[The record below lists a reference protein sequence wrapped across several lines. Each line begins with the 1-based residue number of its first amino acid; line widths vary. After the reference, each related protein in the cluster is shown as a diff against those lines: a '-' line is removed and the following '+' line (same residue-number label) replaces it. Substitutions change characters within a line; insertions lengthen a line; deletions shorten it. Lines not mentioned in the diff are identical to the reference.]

1 MMRVVRTTIT
11 LDDDLAEKLKQLSE
25 KRKLPFRRVLN
36 EMLRRG
42 LTGQTAQKRPA
53 PFKIETFS
61 SALRSGVD
69 PLKLNQLIDDL
80 EADAAR
86 GKLGS

>member
-1 MMRVVRTTIT
+1 VRTTLT
-11 LDDDLAEKLKQLSE
+11 LDDDLAEKLKKLSQ

-42 LTGQTAQKRPA
+42 LAGQGPHTGTA
-53 PFKIETFS
+53 PFKVETFS
-61 SALRSGVD
+61 SALRSGID

-80 EADAAR
+80 EVDVAR
-86 GKLGS
+86 EKLGT

>member
-1 MMRVVRTTIT
+1 MRTTLT

-25 KRKLPFRRVLN
+25 KRRLPFRQVLN

-42 LTGQTAQKRPA
+42 LMGQTGQKRPVA
-53 PFKIETFS
+53 LKIDTFS
-61 SALRSGVD
+61 SALRPGVD

-86 GKLGS
+86 SALGS

>member
-1 MMRVVRTTIT
+1 MMRTTLT
-11 LDDDLAEKLKQLSE
+11 LDDDLAEKLKQLAE
-25 KRKLPFRRVLN
+25 TRKLPFRRVLN

-42 LTGQTAQKRPA
+42 LTGQTGHKRPVA
-53 PFKIETFS
+53 FKIETFS

-86 GKLGS
+86 TELGS

>member
-1 MMRVVRTTIT
+1 MRTTLT
-11 LDDDLAEKLKQLSE
+11 LDEDLAEKLKQLSE
-25 KRKLPFRRVLN
+25 KRRVPFRRVLN

-42 LTGQTAQKRPA
+42 LTGQTAQKRA

-61 SALRSGVD
+61 SALRPGVD

-80 EADAAR
+80 EAEAAR
-86 GKLGS
+86 SKFGS